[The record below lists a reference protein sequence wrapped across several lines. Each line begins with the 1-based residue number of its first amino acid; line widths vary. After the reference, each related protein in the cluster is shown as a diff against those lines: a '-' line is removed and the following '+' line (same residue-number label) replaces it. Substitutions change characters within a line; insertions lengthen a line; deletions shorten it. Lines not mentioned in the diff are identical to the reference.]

1 MRKNFHIR
9 WQTFDLYNL
18 LKFFKIQAS
27 IGFERI
33 ITQREIALRKI
44 KSWLK
49 NKTSEELEKKVPTT
63 SNWFFY
69 NVGLS
74 GFSSKM

>member
-33 ITQREIALRKI
+33 ITQREIAVRKI
-44 KSWLK
+44 KS
-49 NKTSEELEKKVPTT
+49 
-63 SNWFFY
+63 
-69 NVGLS
+69 
-74 GFSSKM
+74 